1 MSSRVDIYADIR
13 HHADRAGSKYLH
25 ENVVLTAVDELL
37 DSQDLKRTPVAYL
50 GALMMSLQAEEKRT
64 EPATYAGM
72 LTLLERA
79 LSADHVP
86 RAVLLSKAPRIAA
99 ALVAVA
105 NTHAE
110 HPPVLKGALSC
121 VLRIFAAQPPG
132 SQGVDFALFTLLGC
146 AWLLCVRLGVAASV
160 RRWRRR

>member
-50 GALMMSLQAEEKRT
+50 GALMMSLQAEERRT

-86 RAVLLSKAPRIAA
+86 RATPLQAIAA
-99 ALVAVA
+99 
-105 NTHAE
+105 HAE
-110 HPPVLKGALSC
+110 IGRKRKRP
-121 VLRIFAAQPPG
+121 
-132 SQGVDFALFTLLGC
+132 LLQ
-146 AWLLCVRLGVAASV
+146 R
-160 RRWRRR
+160 